1 MQTYGIDK
9 EKIKY
14 DEEMKNHTSFK
25 IGGKADCYIK
35 IDDIEELKNI
45 LKFSNKENIPLTILG
60 NGSNVLVLDGG
71 IEGIVL
77 KINLDK
83 IEIKEDGDEVE
94 IIVGAGYKLAMLGTL
109 CLKNSYTGFEEL
121 SGIPGTIGGA
131 IMMNAGAHG
140 KEMKDIV
147 EEIYCLD
154 YEGKNIKFTV
164 DDAKFGYRTSALKN
178 KKYII
183 VGTKIKLQK
192 GNTEEIQNKM
202 DEYKKYRREK
212 QPIELP
218 SAGSTFKR
226 GDGFVTAK
234 LIDDAGL
241 KGYCIGGAEVSSK
254 HAGFIVNKENAT
266 AEDVVK
272 LTNYIK
278 EKVYEKFQKKI
289 ELEIEVIGRK

>member
-1 MQTYGIDK
+1 MKNRICGIDR

-14 DEEMKNHTSFK
+14 DEEMKKHTSFK

-35 IDDIEELKNI
+35 IDDIEELKKI
-45 LKFSNKENIPLTILG
+45 LEFSKKENIPLTILG

-71 IEGIVL
+71 MDGIVL

-83 IEIKEDGDEVE
+83 IEVKENEDVIE
-94 IIVGAGYKLAMLGTL
+94 IVVGAGYKLTMLGAL

-140 KEMKDIV
+140 REMKDIV

-154 YEGKNIKFTV
+154 YEGKSIKFNV
-164 DDAKFGYRTSALKN
+164 KEAEFGYRTSIFKN

-183 VGTKIKLQK
+183 LGTKIKLKK

-218 SAGSTFKR
+218 SA
-226 GDGFVTAK
+226 
-234 LIDDAGL
+234 
-241 KGYCIGGAEVSSK
+241 
-254 HAGFIVNKENAT
+254 
-266 AEDVVK
+266 
-272 LTNYIK
+272 
-278 EKVYEKFQKKI
+278 
-289 ELEIEVIGRK
+289 RKYF